1 MTYQDIHLSH
11 TNHWVKDS
19 RNRERQPVH
28 DSWFRTDT
36 ADYWRH
42 ERMYEPV
49 QCFTHRPDL
58 SWLTIGDGRFG
69 LDAIRI
75 RKLGFENVLPTDIGD
90 ALLKKAKERDLID
103 DYRVENAENL
113 SFPDDSF
120 DIVFCKESYHHF
132 PRAPVALFEMIRACR
147 EAVILVEPRDQAVD
161 GPTSLLAGP
170 RQMLKALVRWLAA
183 RLGYGSGVQVVPS
196 ALYKL
201 GNQPAYEDSGNY
213 VYTVSSREI
222 EKAALGANLPAIA
235 LKGLNDHY
243 VKGCEFEPADETS
256 LIFREIK
263 RQVTAADARART
275 GRSSTALLMA
285 ILFKREP
292 DPQTRKCLSEQGWL
306 IRDLPRNPYILSA

>member
-1 MTYQDIHLSH
+1 MTYQDIHH
-11 TNHWVKDS
+11 GHREHWAKDS
-19 RNRERQPVH
+19 RDPERQPVH

-42 ERMYEPV
+42 ERMYESV

-69 LDAIRI
+69 LDSIRL

-90 ALLKKAKERDLID
+90 ALLKKAKERGLIG
-103 DYRVENAENL
+103 DYRVENAESL
-113 SFPDDSF
+113 SFADDSF

-147 EAVILVEPRDQAVD
+147 EAVILIEPRDQDVD
-161 GPTSLLAGP
+161 GPTNPIIDLCRGIKRLA
-170 RQMLKALVRWLAA
+170 RWLAA
-183 RLGYGSGVQVVPS
+183 RLRPGSDGRV
-196 ALYKL
+196 ALSTPHRL
-201 GNQPAYEDSGNY
+201 GGQPTYEDSGNY

-263 RQVTAADARART
+263 RQVTAADTRARN

-292 DPQTRKCLSEQGWL
+292 DSQTRKCLSEQGWL